1 MKAVVRLDVWGS
13 NLLEDGT
20 TSIFRLG
27 SPLDEYLPTL
37 AEPDTNGKDR
47 IELKIDGEL
56 ISTVTELNHFDLFNM
71 VAPVDATEEIYDGLT
86 GKSCVVTV
94 MF

>member
-1 MKAVVRLDVWGS
+1 LNAVVRLDVWDS

-71 VAPVDATEEIYDGLT
+71 VAPVDANDEMYDGLT
-86 GKSCVVTV
+86 GKS
-94 MF
+94 